1 MNETSKTSEETTHET
16 SRDAAG
22 TDQKAAGSE
31 YHQPENS
38 SKTTGETDSTTQK
51 MKEENMADPQ
61 TDPQTD
67 PIAETQSESGTAP
80 ENEPESSSEEH
91 ELTLEETLTLRVR
104 ELETEVKSLQD
115 QQLRRAAE
123 TENMRKRLQRERVQL
138 YEKSRIDAIES
149 FLPIYDDLIRT
160 LASME
165 NSDTESPYFE
175 GVQMVVT
182 KFNDVLTQAGLK
194 RIDQTGVPF
203 NVDEHD
209 AMLRQK
215 APDETTESDTVLQ
228 VLESGYRVGDR
239 TIRHAKVIV
248 SE

>member
-1 MNETSKTSEETTHET
+1 MNEASKTNEETTHET
-16 SRDAAG
+16 SRHATG

-61 TDPQTD
+61 TN

-80 ENEPESSSEEH
+80 ENEPESSSEEDQ
-91 ELTLEETLTLRVR
+91 LTLEETLTLRVR
-104 ELETEVKSLQD
+104 ELETDVKSLQD

-182 KFNDVLTQAGLK
+182 KFNDVLTQAGLS

-215 APDETTESDTVLQ
+215 APDETIESDTVLQ